1 MIIITG
7 DTHMIIDYHK
17 LFRRSFNKKIYR
29 KITDKDYLI
38 ICGDA
43 GVVWDDSKENQHF
56 IRYLTNKKWTTLF
69 VDGNHENYEALDN
82 MPVEI
87 WNGGKIHRIN
97 DKIFHLMRGQVF
109 TIDGLKFFTMGG
121 ANSVDKQ
128 YRTECVNWWR
138 REIPSYDE
146 CDEALKNLE
155 QHDWTVDYILTHTPP
170 ESILVDLI
178 PWYERDAASVFL
190 EEVKKRVNYKHWY
203 FGHLHIDRKIDEK
216 HTAVFDNKILLN
228 YREEA

>member
-138 REIPSYDE
+138 REIPSYAE

>member
-17 LFRRSFNKKIYR
+17 LFRHSFNKKIYR

-69 VDGNHENYEALDN
+69 VDGNHENHEALDN

-138 REIPSYDE
+138 REIPSYAE

-216 HTAVFDNKILLN
+216 HTAVFNNKILLN